1 MDWELDAMSTFDRV
15 WWWRK
20 WLPER
25 KGQKCR
31 IVARGTMNAALVEFE
46 DGRRVVT
53 SRYAVRL
60 QAAPRVPASE

>member
-1 MDWELDAMSTFDRV
+1 MSTFDRV

-60 QAAPRVPASE
+60 QAAPRAAASE